1 MKCQVVE
8 TDIVYDPPKSHSSL
22 ISTLSRDCRIDA
34 SSTTM
39 TTLSLGAAGA
49 GAGAALSG
57 TCFSSEVLRSL
68 LLQIGFSRASG
79 VGASSRLAWSSG
91 IGASSS

>member
-34 SSTTM
+34 SSTTT
-39 TTLSLGAAGA
+39 TTLSLVAAA
-49 GAGAALSG
+49 AALSG
-57 TCFSSEVLRSL
+57 TCFSSEVPRSL